1 MSIMAVGDEELLDY
15 VIEKDMEDAVSRIIL
30 GCLKCFEKGTGRK
43 RLSRVMRG
51 KDPGYLIDGREKVT
65 PFFGRLSQLDEDQVL
80 DFIES
85 LTRLGLVQ
93 NTPGDLPMIEISERG
108 RKALLMRDT
117 IPAMIP
123 WPLPAKTVQL
133 PKDRGTYQQLK
144 EVRNR
149 IARDEELPPYC
160 IATNITLVEIVN
172 RGPKEI
178 SDLEGIKGFGPMRL
192 ERFGDRLLGAIS
204 SLKE

>member
-1 MSIMAVGDEELLDY
+1 MAVGDEELLDY

-30 GCLKCFEKGTGRK
+30 GCLKCFERGTGRK
-43 RLSRVMRG
+43 RLSRVLRG
-51 KDPGYLIDGREKVT
+51 KDPGYLIDGREEVT

-93 NTPGDLPMIEISERG
+93 STPGDLPMIEISERG
-108 RKALLMRDT
+108 RKALLMRDA

-123 WPLPAKTVQL
+123 WPLPARTIPL
-133 PKDRGTYQQLK
+133 PRDQGIYKQLK

-149 IARDEELPPYC
+149 IARDHDLPPYC
-160 IATNITLVEIVN
+160 VANNVTLVEIVN
-172 RGPKEI
+172 SGARDI
-178 SDLEGIKGFGPMRL
+178 SDLEGIKGLGTMRL
-192 ERFGDRLLGAIS
+192 ERFGDRFIEAIS